1 MRVVLAAFAAA
12 AVVACPAS
20 AVAPKSFEQLVGQTI
35 VTGLSGQAPSASL
48 LARIRSGQ
56 VGGVVLFGRNIGSDA
71 DVARLVSQL
80 QAAAAAGGNP
90 PLLVAVD
97 QEGGAVK
104 RLADGPPDVSPR
116 TLGEEGDVGHAAAE
130 GTATASFLR
139 GLGVD
144 VDLAPVLDT
153 PDSLSSWLGSRAYS
167 RSRFVNAT
175 LGTAFL
181 NGLQQGGVAATA
193 KHFPGLGTA
202 RTTTDT
208 AAVVVDTSAS
218 GLDRRLLPFRR
229 AIAAGVSLVMV
240 SNAGYRAYDPT
251 GTPAALSQPIVTGL
265 LRNRL
270 GFKGVVITD
279 ALEAPGPRSH
289 RQAPVE
295 ALRAGVDLLLYTY
308 EQDGADAF
316 DQLVAAA
323 RAGALPLATLERA
336 GVRIAALKRQ
346 LAHR

>member
-1 MRVVLAAFAAA
+1 MRALAALAAA
-12 AVVACPAS
+12 AVVACPGS
-20 AVAPKSFEQLVGQTI
+20 AAVPKTLEQLVGQTI
-35 VTGLSGQAPSASL
+35 VTGLSGQTPSASL
-48 LARIRSGQ
+48 LARIRAGE
-56 VGGVVLFGRNIGSDA
+56 VGGVVLFGRNIGSDG

-104 RLADGPPDVSPR
+104 RFADGPPDVSPR
-116 TLGEEGDVGHAAAE
+116 TLGQEGDVGHAAAE
-130 GTATASFLR
+130 GAATASFLR

-153 PDSLSSWLGSRAYS
+153 PSSPSSWLGSRAYS
-167 RSRFVNAT
+167 RNRFVNAT

-208 AAVVVDTSAS
+208 SAVVVDTSAPA
-218 GLDRRLLPFRR
+218 LDRRLLPFRR

-240 SNAGYRAYDPT
+240 SNAGYPAYDPT
-251 GTPAALSQPIVTGL
+251 GTPASLSEPIVGGV
-265 LRNRL
+265 LRKRL
-270 GFKGVVITD
+270 GFRGVVITD
-279 ALEAPGPRSH
+279 ALEAPGPRRH
-289 RQAPVE
+289 RQAAVE
-295 ALRAGVDLLLYTY
+295 AHRAGVDLLLYTH
-308 EQDGADAF
+308 EKDSAAAF
-316 DQLVAAA
+316 SQLVAAV
-323 RAGALPLATLERA
+323 RSGALPLATVTQA
-336 GVRIAALKRQ
+336 TTRIAALKRR
-346 LAHR
+346 LSHR

>member
-1 MRVVLAAFAAA
+1 LRLLVAVAAA
-12 AVVACPAS
+12 VVVACPAS
-20 AVAPKSFEQLVGQTI
+20 AAAPAQTLEQLAGQTI
-35 VTGLSGQAPSASL
+35 VTGISGRTPSPSL
-48 LARIRSGQ
+48 LARIRAGQ

-71 DVARLVSQL
+71 EVAQLVSEL

-104 RLADGPPDVSPR
+104 RFADGPPDVSPR
-116 TLGEEGDVGHAAAE
+116 TLGEENDVGHAASE

-139 GLGVD
+139 GLGVN

-153 PDSLSSWLGSRAYS
+153 PVARSSWLGSRAYS
-167 RSRFVNAT
+167 RNRFVNAT
-175 LGTAFL
+175 LGISFV

-208 AAVVVDTSAS
+208 SALVLDTSAAA
-218 GLDRRLLPFRR
+218 LDRRLLPFRR

-240 SNAGYRAYDPT
+240 SNAGYRGYDPT
-251 GTPAALSQPIVTGL
+251 GTPASLSEPIVTGL
-265 LRNRL
+265 LRRRL
-270 GFKGVVITD
+270 GFDGVVITD
-279 ALEAPGPRSH
+279 ALEAPGPHSH
-289 RQAPVE
+289 RRAPVE
-295 ALRAGVDLLLYTY
+295 ALRAGVDLLLYTH
-308 EQDGADAF
+308 ERDSAAAF
-316 DQLVAAA
+316 TQLVAAA
-323 RAGALPLATLERA
+323 RSGALPVSTLQQA
-336 GVRIAALKRQ
+336 VARIAALKQQ

>member
-1 MRVVLAAFAAA
+1 LRILVAVAAA
-12 AVVACPAS
+12 AVVAAPVS
-20 AVAPKSFEQLVGQTI
+20 AVPSKSIEQLVGQTI
-35 VTGLSGQAPSASL
+35 VTGLSARTPSASL
-48 LARIRSGQ
+48 LARIRGGQ

-71 DVARLVSQL
+71 EVEQLVSQL

-116 TLGEEGDVGHAAAE
+116 TLGDEGDVSHAAAE

-139 GLGVD
+139 RLGVD

-153 PDSLSSWLGSRAYS
+153 PVSESSWLGSRAYS

-175 LGTAFL
+175 LGTAFV

-208 AAVVVDTSAS
+208 AAVVIDTPAT
-218 GLDRRLLPFRR
+218 GLNRRLLPFRR
-229 AIAAGVSLVMV
+229 AIAAGVDLIMV

-251 GTPAALSQPIVTGL
+251 GAPASLSGPIVTGL
-265 LRNRL
+265 LRHRL

-279 ALEAPGPRSH
+279 ALEAPGPHSH
-289 RQAPVE
+289 RQAPVD
-295 ALRAGVDLLLYTY
+295 ALRAGVDLLLYTH
-308 EQDGADAF
+308 EQDSAAAF
-316 DQLVAAA
+316 EQAVAAA
-323 RAGALPLATLERA
+323 RTGALPVATLERA
-336 GVRIAALKRQ
+336 NGRIAALKRE
-346 LAHR
+346 LRHP

>member
-1 MRVVLAAFAAA
+1 MRVLAAVAAAA
-12 AVVACPAS
+12 AVGAAPAP
-20 AVAPKSFEQLVGQTI
+20 AAAPGSLEQLVGQTI
-35 VTGLSGQAPSASL
+35 VTGFSGQAPRTSL
-48 LARIRSGQ
+48 LERIRAGQ
-56 VGGVVLFGRNIGSDA
+56 VGAVVLFGRNVGSDA
-71 DVARLVSQL
+71 QVAHLLSQL

-139 GLGVD
+139 HLGID

-153 PDSLSSWLGSRAYS
+153 PVDASSWLGSRAYS
-167 RSRFVNAT
+167 RNRFVTAT
-175 LGTAFL
+175 LGTAFV

-208 AAVVVDTSAS
+208 ATVVVDTPAAA
-218 GLDRRLLPFRR
+218 LDRRLLPFRR
-229 AIAAGVSLVMV
+229 AIAAGVDLVMV

-251 GTPAALSQPIVTGL
+251 GVPASLSDPIVTGL

-270 GFKGVVITD
+270 GFRGAVITD
-279 ALEAPGPRSH
+279 ALEAPGPHSH
-289 RQAPVE
+289 RRAPVE
-295 ALRAGVDLLLYTY
+295 ALLAGVDLLLYTH
-308 EQDGADAF
+308 EQDSAAAF
-316 DQLVAAA
+316 GQLVAAA
-323 RAGALPLATLERA
+323 RSGAVPLGTLRHA
-336 GVRIAALKRQ
+336 AARIAALKQR

>member
-1 MRVVLAAFAAA
+1 LRTFAAVAAA
-12 AVVACPAS
+12 AVVACPVS
-20 AVAPKSFEQLVGQTI
+20 SGAPKSLERLVGQTI
-35 VTGLSGQAPSASL
+35 VTGLSGATPSASL
-48 LARIRSGQ
+48 LARIRGGQ
-56 VGGVVLFGRNIGSDA
+56 IGGVVLFGRNIGSDA

-80 QAAAAAGGNP
+80 QATAAAGGNP

-130 GTATASFLR
+130 GTATASYLR
-139 GLGVD
+139 RLGVD

-153 PDSLSSWLGSRAYS
+153 PVAASSWLGSRAYS

-175 LGTAFL
+175 LGTAFV

-208 AAVVVDTSAS
+208 SAVVIDTSAAS
-218 GLDRRLLPFRR
+218 LDRRLLPFRR

-251 GTPAALSQPIVTGL
+251 GTPASLSGPIVTGL

-270 GFKGVVITD
+270 GFNGVVITD

-289 RQAPVE
+289 GDAPVE
-295 ALRAGVDLLLYTY
+295 AIRAGVDLLLYTY
-308 EQDGADAF
+308 ERDSDSAF
-316 DQLVAAA
+316 EQLVAAA
-323 RAGALPLATLERA
+323 RSGALPLATLKDA
-336 GVRIAALKRQ
+336 DARIAALKRG
-346 LAHR
+346 LPRP